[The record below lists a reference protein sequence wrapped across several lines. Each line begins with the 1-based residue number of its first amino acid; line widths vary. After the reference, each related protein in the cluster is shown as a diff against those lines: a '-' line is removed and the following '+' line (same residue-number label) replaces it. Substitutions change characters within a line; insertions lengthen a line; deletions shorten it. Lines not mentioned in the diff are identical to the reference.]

1 MVGVAARGVNT
12 WQPGARGVVC
22 AALAVFFAAAGVAHF
37 THTDAFAAIV
47 PPPLPFEREIV
58 LATGVMEF
66 GFAVGLLVPKWRRV
80 TGWLLAAYL
89 LAVLP
94 ANVFMAREGI
104 PLGALESRAALWGR
118 VVAQFPLIGVVLWCC
133 KSLRFFEASK
143 QGRSL

>member
-1 MVGVAARGVNT
+1 MITRRPSARS
-12 WQPGARGVVC
+12 VVSV
-22 AALAVFFAAAGVAHF
+22 ALAVFFAASGVAHF

-47 PPPLPFEREIV
+47 PPPLPFKRGIV
-58 LATGVMEF
+58 LATGVMEL

-94 ANVFMAREGI
+94 ANVFMALEGM

-118 VVAQFPLIGVVLWCC
+118 VALQFPLIGVVLWGTSGI
-133 KSLRFFEASK
+133 KKRNAKTVSRR
-143 QGRSL
+143 QD